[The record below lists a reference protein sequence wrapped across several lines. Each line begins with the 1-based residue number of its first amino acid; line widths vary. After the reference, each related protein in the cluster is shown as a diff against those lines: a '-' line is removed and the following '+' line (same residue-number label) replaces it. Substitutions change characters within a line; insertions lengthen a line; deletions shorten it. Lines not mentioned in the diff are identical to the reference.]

1 MTPQVQTESTQR
13 LSALSAADPHA
24 ASRLPPLVYEDF
36 RRLARRGKRW
46 NPTPC

>member
-24 ASRLPPLVYEDF
+24 ASRPLPLDEVAF
-36 RRLARRGKRW
+36 QRLARPAARGLL
-46 NPTPC
+46 